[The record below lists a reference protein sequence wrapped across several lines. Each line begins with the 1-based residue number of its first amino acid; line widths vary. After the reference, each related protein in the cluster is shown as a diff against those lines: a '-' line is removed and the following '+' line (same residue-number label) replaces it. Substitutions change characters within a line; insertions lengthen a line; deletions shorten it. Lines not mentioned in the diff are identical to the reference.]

1 MCKKLT
7 GAKQNLASAMSSL
20 SLRKVKDE
28 EVNLKI
34 THSCSGPVGTPI
46 VWRLL
51 HSFHGP
57 PFIGLRRTLDENA
70 LKHRK
75 ERKKKIGGWEERGQE
90 WREGQRWER
99 NTEGMLSRRKIHVSN
114 REEMGEA
121 KHKFRQK

>member
-1 MCKKLT
+1 
-7 GAKQNLASAMSSL
+7 MSSL

-46 VWRLL
+46 VWCLL
-51 HSFHGP
+51 HSFHGEARLSLP
-57 PFIGLRRTLDENA
+57 LTIGLRRTLDENA

-99 NTEGMLSRRKIHVSN
+99 NTESMLSRRKIHVSN